1 MRPDSRQII
10 HMGINY
16 VILPMPMVD
25 QEHNLKF
32 QSSLIAKGVDFTNLA
47 LEESQIRIWRNPP
60 LPLEIRVS
68 AQTSQPQPFGQIL
81 VIAPNPN
88 RPLENFISEVVAV
101 LEAFNQTW
109 LPQNRRILSCDVTL
123 RCLYQSTSEHAF
135 RELWEE
141 RLCQPPDS
149 LAKLERR
156 VLGGGLR
163 FVMPPQQGDTEPT
176 QVEVRIES
184 FLRDTKKIFIETQFT
199 WPAPKPPGTD
209 FAPATRLNQANEYVE
224 NQVHAFMMEDNK

>member
-1 MRPDSRQII
+1 MRHDSRQII

-16 VILPMPMVD
+16 VILPMPMID

-32 QSSLIAKGVDFTNLA
+32 QSSLISKGVDFANLA
-47 LEESQIRIWRNPP
+47 LGENQIRIWRNPP
-60 LPLEIRVS
+60 LPLEIRAT
-68 AQTSQPQPFGQIL
+68 AQISQPQPFGQIL
-81 VIAPNPN
+81 IIAPTPN
-88 RPLENFISEVVAV
+88 RPLEHFVSEVVAV

-109 LPQNRRILSCDVTL
+109 SPQNRRILSCDVTL

-135 RELWEE
+135 QELWEE
-141 RLCQPPDS
+141 RLGQPPDS

-163 FVMPPQQGDTEPT
+163 FVMPPQQDDAELT
-176 QVEVRIES
+176 QIEVKIES

-199 WPAPKPPGTD
+199 WPSPKPPGPD
-209 FAPATRLNQANEYVE
+209 FAPAARLSQANEYIK
-224 NQVHAFMMEDNK
+224 NQVHAFMMGDK